1 MGGLSRPRYRGGQH
15 SRSRTGLLRDIP
27 PSATHRF
34 ETNGLIII
42 NVLKDPISWICY
54 IKGAPLCVKPS
65 NVGARTSYDAK
76 NGEKGSP
83 LCPSP
88 VGVGSRTW
96 QRVRGDLMISA
107 AAAHA
112 TYDIV
117 AFCDGGGESRYI
129 LVETN
134 GAAIR
139 RCPPSMSRASAV
151 SRLSGVLILGTQG
164 TGTTTVE
171 QVSSGHSKLAA
182 NPNQSTWNRTQLKH
196 AGRMQRW
203 YKTGPPSSSQAS
215 ITEWMHALLQYGP
228 VHKLI
233 DTPPFCA
240 Q

>member
-117 AFCDGGGESRYI
+117 AFCDGGGEVNIPTGSSMGKAPVWGNGLKIGSRHIHFAKSRNTRGYKSSWEGF
-129 LVETN
+129 L
-134 GAAIR
+134 GAA
-139 RCPPSMSRASAV
+139 PE
-151 SRLSGVLILGTQG
+151 T
-164 TGTTTVE
+164 
-171 QVSSGHSKLAA
+171 
-182 NPNQSTWNRTQLKH
+182 
-196 AGRMQRW
+196 
-203 YKTGPPSSSQAS
+203 SQ
-215 ITEWMHALLQYGP
+215 
-228 VHKLI
+228 
-233 DTPPFCA
+233 
-240 Q
+240 